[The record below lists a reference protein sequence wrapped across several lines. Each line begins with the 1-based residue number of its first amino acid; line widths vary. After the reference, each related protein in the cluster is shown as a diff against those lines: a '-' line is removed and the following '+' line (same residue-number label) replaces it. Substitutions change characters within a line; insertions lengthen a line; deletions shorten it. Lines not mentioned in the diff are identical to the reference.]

1 MPGKIETMLCVESAS
16 TKSNSVNKLT
26 EHPASVQT
34 STAKPTVMI
43 QSWWRMASAQ
53 KFYQQHLRPVH
64 KLSFAIA
71 LLIRILVIGYL
82 SVILKEVL
90 DVTLLTSDNVE
101 AASPAKSIRV
111 LERSVLRELMTK
123 NLAGLAIIVTS
134 RYLITCDC
142 TKNKTKPCSHESQT
156 FLIVV
161 RAYHKK

>member
-1 MPGKIETMLCVESAS
+1 MADSDQPQHL
-16 TKSNSVNKLT
+16 
-26 EHPASVQT
+26 Q
-34 STAKPTVMI
+34 MI
-43 QSWWRMASAQ
+43 QSWRRTASDQ
-53 KFYQQHLRPVH
+53 KFYQEHLRPVH
-64 KLSFAIA
+64 KVTFAVA

-82 SVILKEVL
+82 AVILKEVL
-90 DVTLLTSDNVE
+90 DVTLLTSDDVE

-156 FLIVV
+156 FLIAV

>member
-1 MPGKIETMLCVESAS
+1 MLCVELAS
-16 TKSNSVNKLT
+16 KNLDSVKKLT

-34 STAKPTVMI
+34 STAKPTLII

-64 KLSFAIA
+64 KVSFAVA
-71 LLIRILVIGYL
+71 LLIRILVIAYL
-82 SVILKEVL
+82 AVILKQVL
-90 DVTLLTSDNVE
+90 DVTLLTSDNIE

-134 RYLITCDC
+134 RYLIACDC
-142 TKNKTKPCSHESQT
+142 TKT
-156 FLIVV
+156 
-161 RAYHKK
+161 